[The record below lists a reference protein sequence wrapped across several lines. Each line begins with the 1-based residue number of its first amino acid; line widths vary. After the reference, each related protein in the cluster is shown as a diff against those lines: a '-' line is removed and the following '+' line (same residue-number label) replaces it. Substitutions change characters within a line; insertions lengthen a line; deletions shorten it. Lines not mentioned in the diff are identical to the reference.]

1 VGVRASLC
9 SITSHVLFLILLS
22 LVHNWDFLAI
32 DKKET
37 TRAGFLGQ
45 TANGHFADARYT
57 R

>member
-1 VGVRASLC
+1 
-9 SITSHVLFLILLS
+9 VLFLILLS

-37 TRAGFLGQ
+37 TRARFLGQ